1 MLCVSYCNIPCHL
14 CNALLSGT
22 NKINNLDTVYIECS
36 SFCESNYLCDEH
48 LLCVFVFWTLFLV
61 LETQG
66 SNVAYESSHILR
78 TKLKAGEGEMR
89 KVSRNHTRKLLEDC
103 PKFTEFSWVI
113 LPRVNVSP
121 ELLPA
126 TKFPLT
132 PFYDIQRWWGESLG
146 TLPRSS
152 KLECSCK
159 PPLEGMGYIEYRL
172 LYSFLSVICFPW
184 PFPEFS

>member
-1 MLCVSYCNIPCHL
+1 MLCIRCYNVPCHL

-22 NKINNLDTVYIECS
+22 NKRNNLDTVYIECS
-36 SFCESNYLCDEH
+36 SFRESNYLCDGH
-48 LLCVFVFWTLFLV
+48 LLCVFVFWTLSLV

-89 KVSRNHTRKLLEDC
+89 KVSRSHTRKLLEDC

-113 LPRVNVSP
+113 SPRVNGSL

-126 TKFPLT
+126 TEFPLT
-132 PFYDIQRWWGESLG
+132 PSMILRGDEVSRWEPHPGA
-146 TLPRSS
+146 PN
-152 KLECSCK
+152 
-159 PPLEGMGYIEYRL
+159 
-172 LYSFLSVICFPW
+172 
-184 PFPEFS
+184 

>member
-113 LPRVNVSP
+113 LSRVNVSP

-126 TKFPLT
+126 TKFSLT
-132 PFYDIQRWWGESLG
+132 PFYDIQRWWGESSG
-146 TLPRSS
+146 TSPRSS

-159 PPLEGMGYIEYRL
+159 PPLEGMGYIE
-172 LYSFLSVICFPW
+172 
-184 PFPEFS
+184 